1 MWIVLI
7 IVLLAAFLLVLKA
20 AEIFVNNLVD
30 LGSYFGVSEILLG
43 ITASAIGTSLPEFG
57 SAMIAILTGN
67 PDIGVGTV
75 LGANMWNIGGILAI
89 SAAVAGP
96 ILSQRVAFKRDGLM
110 ALITAVI
117 LLAFIVVFREINVF
131 AGIVLIAAYGIYTYF
146 LFIHEKKEKENQKED
161 KFKINL
167 TSFNLSKKVF
177 GLLLGLLGLAI
188 GCRIIVYCTV
198 ELSVIFSLSA
208 MFAGILLAFGTTSP
222 EFFTV
227 LTSARRGLSSL
238 AIGTV
243 LGSNIFNI
251 MIGLGVPA
259 LLVTVPVDNLAIIY
273 DGPALILITI
283 LLLFLL
289 SRNNKLS
296 KREGLIL
303 LGIYVIYL
311 SFRIFMMIST

>member
-7 IVLLAAFLLVLKA
+7 IALLAAFLLVIKA

-57 SAMIAILTGN
+57 SSLIAILTGN

-89 SAAVAGP
+89 TAVVAGP
-96 ILSQRVAFKRDGLM
+96 ILSQRATFKRDGLM
-110 ALITAVI
+110 ALITSLI
-117 LLAFIVVFREINVF
+117 LLAFIVIFREINAF
-131 AGIVLIAAYGIYTYF
+131 AGIVLIAAYGIYFYI
-146 LFIHEKKEKENQKED
+146 LFMHEKKEKNSQKED
-161 KFKINL
+161 KFKINHE
-167 TSFNLSKKVF
+167 SFNLPKKVF
-177 GLLLGLLGLAI
+177 GLLLGILGLAI
-188 GCRIIVYCTV
+188 GCQIIVYCTV
-198 ELSVIFSLSA
+198 ELSVIFSISA
-208 MFAGILLAFGTTSP
+208 MFAGILLAFGTTTP

-227 LTSARRGLSSL
+227 LTSAKRGLSSL
-238 AIGTV
+238 AIGTI

-259 LLVTVPVDNLAIIY
+259 LLVTVPVDNLAIVY

-283 LLLFLL
+283 LLLLLL
-289 SRNNKLS
+289 SRNNKLT
-296 KREGLIL
+296 KRGGLIL
-303 LGIYVIYL
+303 LGSYIVYL
-311 SFRIFMMIST
+311 SFRIFLMITT